1 MTLDQAVRWVRP
13 ARTSR
18 PLPAVPVLAGSAVA
32 WTVLAALMVEDARA
46 GRGAVVADHMHHHGD
61 AVVNPWSTAWMLVWL
76 LMVAAMMWPLAVPTL
91 SIVRQAAFR
100 GWRTQLVAT
109 CLGTITLLWLVAG
122 LAVASA
128 AHALAVPSDGRA
140 WQLGWVAVAVLMS
153 RSARRARVLWRCAK
167 LPAVAP
173 GGVRGLA
180 SASSVGAV
188 AWRRCALLCGPLMT
202 AMVVGHDPV
211 LMLCASLAAWWEAAH
226 PRAWRDPIPMLLLAA
241 AGVWLLA
248 GVAYHG

>member
-109 CLGTITLLWLVAG
+109 CLGTITLLWLVA
-122 LAVASA
+122 
-128 AHALAVPSDGRA
+128 
-140 WQLGWVAVAVLMS
+140 VAVLMS